1 MSTPLWWR
9 GYNTQTTAV
18 IMVIGTT
25 VETISLVCNGST
37 FTGSATSANH
47 LITKIEVTGLT
58 ANTEYPFR
66 PPKELSLHE
75 LRIRNFTRN
84 VEVGWPIYGKKF
96 ECLIGSIIYN
106 REGLTEL
113 TEKTDF
119 HD

>member
-1 MSTPLWWR
+1 MAYTGDFSEPTREEWIINASVASVEHR
-9 GYNTQTTAV
+9 GKD
-18 IMVIGTT
+18 
-25 VETISLVCNGST
+25 
-37 FTGSATSANH
+37 
-47 LITKIEVTGLT
+47 LILT
-58 ANTEYPFR
+58 MKTNTEYPVR
-66 PPKELSLHE
+66 PPREPSIRK

-84 VEVGWPIYGKKF
+84 VEVGWPIFGKKF